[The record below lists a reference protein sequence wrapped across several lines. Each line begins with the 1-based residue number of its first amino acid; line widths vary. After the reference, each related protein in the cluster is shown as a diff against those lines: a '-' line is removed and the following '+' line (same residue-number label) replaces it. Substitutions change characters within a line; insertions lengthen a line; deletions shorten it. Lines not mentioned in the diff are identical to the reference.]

1 MVQNFEEKAVT
12 CKWERY
18 FFPFAISSFFGMELY
33 IVFKWDRPSSKLVVA
48 ALFVYVIALYFT
60 IYKMELFRN
69 KYKAHIALFVLYE
82 TGHSLNVTVIMK
94 LLPLLQ
100 TDIIS
105 CIVFNL
111 LWFFLISYLVMNIV
125 NHLQLIYW
133 NIYEIEEKSL
143 WKTAVMRRSLHATL
157 PIMLYAIPILN
168 IFKPLSG
175 IDDYA
180 LAHLAI
186 TYFFF
191 RFCSREGK
199 EASIETKIT
208 TFIQNYGPNIN
219 WTFFG
224 YIVVISGSVRI
235 ILVLLLGFDIYL
247 FDREIDPALL
257 FELHLALKTFLFVI
271 LGIIF
276 AYFFFSIQNHQFLL
290 IKPLFF
296 IAQDYFLKC
305 HMDYTPNIDPKKVL
319 SGIFFDEEEDFQI
332 REEKNAEAN
341 SGIDEKQA
349 NESQNEALELSS
361 ILVLNV
367 VETIK
372 TP

>member
-219 WTFFG
+219 WTFF
-224 YIVVISGSVRI
+224 
-235 ILVLLLGFDIYL
+235 
-247 FDREIDPALL
+247 
-257 FELHLALKTFLFVI
+257 
-271 LGIIF
+271 
-276 AYFFFSIQNHQFLL
+276 
-290 IKPLFF
+290 
-296 IAQDYFLKC
+296 AQDYFLKC

>member
-271 LGIIF
+271 L
-276 AYFFFSIQNHQFLL
+276 
-290 IKPLFF
+290 
-296 IAQDYFLKC
+296 AQDYFLKC